1 MIINARSHLLTITV
15 AVAAVIAAVMPC
27 AASAHMLWNTHE
39 FYGAAADPWVFLESS
54 LLLIAVCLWLV
65 QWIPLGE
72 IKPFI
77 AFSAALIVGSGAGAL
92 LHLHLPLTAPGY
104 AMAMLAGLL
113 VAGNVKIGRR
123 ASLASVL
130 IFCFYAGLNAGSDAA
145 VDVRDPFIFISGVTL
160 SATVIPIL
168 ITGLL
173 VDRKSPL
180 VNVGIRIVGSWVA
193 AIGLML
199 VAFTVRKTFHGAI

>member
-1 MIINARSHLLTITV
+1 MTIT
-15 AVAAVIAAVMPC
+15 ATVAAVLAAVVP
-27 AASAHMLWNTHE
+27 ASASAHMLWNTHA

-54 LLLIAVCLWLV
+54 LLLVAVCLWLA

-77 AFSAALIVGSGAGAL
+77 TFSAALIVGSGTGAL
-92 LHLHLPLTAPGY
+92 LHLHLPLAAPGY
-104 AMAMLAGLL
+104 GLAVLAGLL
-113 VAGNVKIGRR
+113 VAGNVKIGRK

-145 VDVRDPFIFISGVTL
+145 VDVRDPFIFLCGVTL
-160 SATVIPIL
+160 SATVIPVI

-199 VAFTVRKTFHGAI
+199 LAFSLRTTFHAGG